1 MWNHRSRISLEMKGM
16 VKIENLLIP
25 GQLLV
30 QSHVQRIS
38 HSQGLHHGW
47 AGGRQGPSPSWEA
60 GLQSR
65 YAKLSRSTDSVV
77 LGVLAVLQECRECQI
92 VLLNNSA
99 NFKVKEGTDVNV
111 LQTHFISEKQR
122 CDADCTWG
130 CGSQQGGSQ
139 AVAWHRRHHLK
150 NIQPDLWLIW
160 WWWHRRHHRRCLTSS
175 QHLIFYPLFFPA

>member
-1 MWNHRSRISLEMKGM
+1 MPLKQWNNRSRISLEMKGI

-65 YAKLSRSTDSVV
+65 YAKVSRSTCSVV
-77 LGVLAVLQECRECQI
+77 LSVLQECREFQI

-99 NFKVKEGTDVNV
+99 NFKMKY
-111 LQTHFISEKQR
+111 
-122 CDADCTWG
+122 
-130 CGSQQGGSQ
+130 
-139 AVAWHRRHHLK
+139 WHRWQRIASTFYLRNYDDAMLIVPEAAVLSREAARLLPDTAAIIWK
-150 NIQPDLWLIW
+150 NIQHDLWLIW
-160 WWWHRRHHRRCLTSS
+160 WRWHRRHHRRC
-175 QHLIFYPLFFPA
+175 

>member
-1 MWNHRSRISLEMKGM
+1 MWNNRSRISLEMK
-16 VKIENLLIP
+16 VFSARAWWKFENLLIP

-77 LGVLAVLQECRECQI
+77 LSVLAVLQECRECQI

-99 NFKVKEGTDVNV
+99 NFKVKYCHRWQRIASTFYLGNYDDAMLIVPEAAVLSREAARLLPDTAAIIWKTFNLICDWYDDDDTAAIIGDV
-111 LQTHFISEKQR
+111 
-122 CDADCTWG
+122 
-130 CGSQQGGSQ
+130 
-139 AVAWHRRHHLK
+139 
-150 NIQPDLWLIW
+150 
-160 WWWHRRHHRRCLTSS
+160 
-175 QHLIFYPLFFPA
+175 